1 MSLRFADSQPLV
13 SVVIPTYRRAALVAV
28 AVRSVLAQSYANLE
42 VLVISDG
49 PDAETREATARLAA
63 DDARLRY
70 LELPENV
77 GPAQARNVGVQAAQ
91 GEWIAFL
98 DDDDEWLPAKL
109 EHQMAL
115 ADAAHPERMIT
126 CRSLYRH
133 SGRDDTWPD
142 APIGP
147 EEDLADYI
155 LLRPGLFGRPGVVSI
170 HCLLVHRS
178 ILTEVPFTNWR
189 DHEDWSWLLEAW
201 HRAGARIRFVW
212 LPLVIYNIDVNSMSR
227 SRRMNWQD
235 SWDWVEAHRSW
246 VSDRAYCSFMTTK
259 VALKAKRAGD
269 WKALVAIARAVLRSH
284 PGLLDL
290 CFLAGMF
297 LLPNALLH
305 AAWKRSLRHAAAAA
319 G

>member
-1 MSLRFADSQPLV
+1 MLQSSADSQPLV
-13 SVVIPTYRRAALVAV
+13 SVVIPTYRRAALVMI

-42 VLVISDG
+42 VLIVSDG
-49 PDAETREATARLAA
+49 PDAETREAVAALAA
-63 DDARLRY
+63 NDARLRY
-70 LELPENV
+70 IELPDNV
-77 GPAQARNVGVQAAQ
+77 GPAQARNVGVLATQ
-91 GEWIAFL
+91 GEWVAFV
-98 DDDDEWLPAKL
+98 DDDDEWLPSKL

-133 SGRDDTWPD
+133 SGRDDVWPER
-142 APIGP
+142 PIGP

-155 LLRPGLFGRPGVVSI
+155 LLRRRLFGRPGVVAI
-170 HCLLVHRS
+170 HCLLVHRT
-178 ILTEVPFTNWR
+178 ILAKVPFTNWR

-212 LPLVIYNIDVNSMSR
+212 LPLVVYNIDVQSVSR

-235 SWDWVEAHRSW
+235 SWDWIEAHRSW
-246 VSDRAYCSFMTTK
+246 VSDRAYCSFLTTK

-284 PGLLDL
+284 PSVLDL
-290 CFLAGMF
+290 CFLGGMF
-297 LLPNALLH
+297 LLPNGLLN
-305 AAWKRSLRHAAAAA
+305 AAWKRSLRQSAGAAP
-319 G
+319 